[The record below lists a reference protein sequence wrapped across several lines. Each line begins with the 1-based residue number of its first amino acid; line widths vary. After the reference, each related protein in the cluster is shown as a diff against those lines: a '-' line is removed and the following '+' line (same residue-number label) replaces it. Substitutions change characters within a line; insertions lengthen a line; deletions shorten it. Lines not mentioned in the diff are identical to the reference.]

1 MGDNINTS
9 YDDVFRTLLNDCPDL
24 IIPVVNDTFGTDYV
38 MGRDEVRKGNNE
50 FFFTKQDTGQDD
62 IVSDSHIMIGDKQ
75 YHIECQST
83 QDGSMVV
90 RMFEYDVQ
98 IAMQHAEKSLDRYT
112 IRFPQ
117 SAVLYLRSTKN
128 TPDHMEIR
136 IEVPGDSCMYHLP
149 VLKIKNYSVEDIF
162 QRKLYFLIPFYI
174 FCYEAFFGQ
183 CETDDARLEQLA
195 DVFGN
200 IRIRLYRLTENG
212 EISEYY
218 QKTILTMSEK
228 VIKNIAKKYQK
239 TSERIGDIMGGKI
252 LEYEAKTI
260 MNEGRTEGRKEGV
273 AEGQTLVFINMIKR
287 GFSME
292 DAMSIAEIT
301 KEQADK
307 AIADMERQG

>member
-1 MGDNINTS
+1 MENNVNTP

-62 IVSDSHIMIGDKQ
+62 IVSDSHIIIGDKQ

-83 QDGSMVV
+83 RDGSMVV

-128 TPDHMEIR
+128 TPDRMEIR
-136 IEVPGDSCMYHLP
+136 IEAPGDSCMYHIP

-162 QRKLYFLIPFYI
+162 RKKLYFLIPFHI
-174 FCYEAFFGQ
+174 FCYEAFLGQ
-183 CETDDARLEQLA
+183 CETDNAKLEQLA
-195 DVFGN
+195 DIFGN
-200 IRIRLYRLTENG
+200 IRIRLYSLTENG

-218 QKTILTMSEK
+218 QKAILTMSEK

-239 TSERIGDIMGGKI
+239 TSEG
-252 LEYEAKTI
+252 
-260 MNEGRTEGRKEGV
+260 
-273 AEGQTLVFINMIKR
+273 
-287 GFSME
+287 
-292 DAMSIAEIT
+292 
-301 KEQADK
+301 
-307 AIADMERQG
+307 